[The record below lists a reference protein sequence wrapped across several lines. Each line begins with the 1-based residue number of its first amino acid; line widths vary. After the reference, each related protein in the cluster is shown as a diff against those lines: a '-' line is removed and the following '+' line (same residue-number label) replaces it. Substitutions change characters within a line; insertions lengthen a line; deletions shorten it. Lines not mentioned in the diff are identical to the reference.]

1 MIATASPVC
10 PNCGAPGGG
19 RFCAEC
25 GQKNASLDPTLRD
38 VAGELVDELANV
50 DGRLFRSLRLLLL
63 KPGVITREH
72 FEGRRAR
79 YLAPLRLYLLTSV
92 LCFAVLTLVRTSWL
106 HITCSSC
113 APETRPAQEQAMGA
127 AFASWTP
134 RAMFVLVPVFAGL
147 VGLAVR
153 RARRNYPQHLYFA
166 LHVHAAWFFALA
178 LFVLGAAI
186 PAPYAARV
194 FGVATLLYCGQYLK
208 LALARAYDVSPVRSA
223 AVTTLLLLA
232 YAILVVSVVVGIVA
246 WSANVPLYAGSIG

>member
-1 MIATASPVC
+1 MIATAPPVC

-19 RFCAEC
+19 RFCSEC

-63 KPGVITREH
+63 TPGLLTREH

-79 YLAPLRLYLLTSV
+79 YLAPLRLYLLASV
-92 LCFAVLTLVRTSWL
+92 LCFAVLSLVPTSWL

-113 APETRPAQEQAMGA
+113 APETRPAQEQAMSE
-127 AFASWTP
+127 AFARWTP

-147 VGLAVR
+147 VALGAR

-166 LHVHAAWFFALA
+166 LHVHAAWFFAITA
-178 LFVLGAAI
+178 FVLGAAT
-186 PAPYAARV
+186 PVPYAARV
-194 FGVATLLYCGQYLK
+194 FGIAAILYCGQYLK
-208 LALARAYDVSPVRSA
+208 FALTRAYGVPSWRSV
-223 AVTTLLLLA
+223 AVTPIVLIAYSVLVILA
-232 YAILVVSVVVGIVA
+232 VVVIVA
-246 WSANVPLYAGSIG
+246 LPAVAGG